1 MKKIFSIVAAA
12 LVAFSFVSCNNE
24 QTGSSFFKLTVSN
37 IEATTVDVEVVPAD
51 TTAYYGATLFYGD
64 DFAKYGADTL
74 AADYAAQLAT
84 LAQKYGAS
92 ALIQRGYILQGKLSS
107 PAEGLSPKTEYAL
120 IAFQLNVNGDVV
132 TLGKEIS
139 YKTFKTKDIEIK
151 GEVDLGVLQ
160 GGGFEDYRSEDGS
173 YIAYATDMATYDVT
187 FNIYDDDFS
196 GDYTE
201 ADLETSEYSFIWT
214 KDMNVADPL
223 LIVKAELKNVPGNG
237 NNANLSGW
245 AIATDG
251 IKYKFSFD
259 YPTVEAAAAPKKA
272 AAKKELK
279 PATLKVVRK

>member
-1 MKKIFSIVAAA
+1 M
-12 LVAFSFVSCNNE
+12 
-24 QTGSSFFKLTVSN
+24 Q
-37 IEATTVDVEVVPAD
+37 
-51 TTAYYGATLFYGD
+51 GD
-64 DFAKYGADTL
+64 LLQDLQD
-74 AADYAAQLAT
+74 
-84 LAQKYGAS
+84 
-92 ALIQRGYILQGKLSS
+92 QRHRDQERSRS
-107 PAEGLSPKTEYAL
+107 
-120 IAFQLNVNGDVV
+120 
-132 TLGKEIS
+132 
-139 YKTFKTKDIEIK
+139 
-151 GEVDLGVLQ
+151 GVLE
-160 GGGFEDYRSEDGS
+160 GGGFEDYRDLDGS
-173 YIAYATDMATYDVT
+173 YIAYATDQATYDVT
-187 FNIYDDDFS
+187 LNIYDDDFS

-259 YPTVEAAAAPKKA
+259 YPTVEAAAAPKKV

>member
-1 MKKIFSIVAAA
+1 MR
-12 LVAFSFVSCNNE
+12 
-24 QTGSSFFKLTVSN
+24 T
-37 IEATTVDVEVVPAD
+37 
-51 TTAYYGATLFYGD
+51 
-64 DFAKYGADTL
+64 
-74 AADYAAQLAT
+74 
-84 LAQKYGAS
+84 
-92 ALIQRGYILQGKLSS
+92 
-107 PAEGLSPKTEYAL
+107 
-120 IAFQLNVNGDVV
+120 
-132 TLGKEIS
+132 
-139 YKTFKTKDIEIK
+139 
-151 GEVDLGVLQ
+151 
-160 GGGFEDYRSEDGS
+160 
-173 YIAYATDMATYDVT
+173 ATYDVT

-272 AAKKELK
+272 AAKNALK